1 MLGNPGG
8 GGERNG
14 AVRDTLRRPGVAE
27 YHGRL
32 APRERY
38 AEECRGG
45 APPGGAGR
53 AQAER
58 APRRGGES
66 AAAAHRAADA
76 ADRARRRRRGLVVH
90 VARTYLAPAAVVLRG
105 TAGLA
110 LLVAVSTA

>member
-38 AEECRGG
+38 AEEC
-45 APPGGAGR
+45 R

>member
-8 GGERNG
+8 GGGRNG
-14 AVRDTLRRPGVAE
+14 AVRDSRRHPGAE

-38 AEECRGG
+38 AEECR
-45 APPGGAGR
+45 AQAGR
-53 AQAER
+53 A
-58 APRRGGES
+58 PGGGGES
-66 AAAAHRAADA
+66 AAAARRAADA